1 MIYDAYICLNMGDDL
16 LSNLAMS
23 LANHDEAMW
32 QAESIP
38 WSHQSYCEALQAG
51 LQTLV
56 LGDPCKHMGLSEN
69 SVPHCTQWFC

>member
-1 MIYDAYICLNMGDDL
+1 MIYDTWVCLKMGDDL

-23 LANHDEAMW
+23 LAKHDEAMW

-56 LGDPCKHMGLSEN
+56 LGYPCKHMSHGQN
-69 SVPHCTQWFC
+69 G